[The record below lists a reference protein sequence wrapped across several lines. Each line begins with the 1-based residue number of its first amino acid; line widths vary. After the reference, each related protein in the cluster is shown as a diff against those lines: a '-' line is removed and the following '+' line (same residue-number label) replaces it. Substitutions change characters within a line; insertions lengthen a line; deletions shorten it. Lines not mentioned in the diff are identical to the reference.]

1 LGRSPPPG
9 SELSASRATHRART
23 AIPVVLTL
31 CLLVILFL
39 GTRPTFTLPDLA
51 NGDSA
56 DYVFGAASLLRD
68 QYIVD
73 WDGELPRV
81 PKYAPGFPA
90 LLAPAVAL
98 GGIQSAIWVPYLG
111 VFVLG

>member
-1 LGRSPPPG
+1 
-9 SELSASRATHRART
+9 
-23 AIPVVLTL
+23 
-31 CLLVILFL
+31 
-39 GTRPTFTLPDLA
+39 
-51 NGDSA
+51 
-56 DYVFGAASLLRD
+56 VFGAASLLRD

-111 VFVLG
+111 VFVLGGLIALMAAELGGPLIAPLAVASVRRRCVPPLTIARWSASRSFAVASSPAARASS